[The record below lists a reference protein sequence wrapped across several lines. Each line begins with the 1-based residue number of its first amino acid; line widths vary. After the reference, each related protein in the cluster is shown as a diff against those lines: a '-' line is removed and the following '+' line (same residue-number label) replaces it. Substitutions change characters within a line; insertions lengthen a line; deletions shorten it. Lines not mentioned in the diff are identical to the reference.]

1 MRFLGL
7 ILAVAACAPIRA
19 EEPIRLVVRGD
30 DFGYTHASNIA
41 LPQAFDGIMTSAS
54 VLVPGPW
61 FSETAA
67 LAAAHPEWSVGVH
80 LTITSEWNRLR
91 WRPVSPITAVP
102 SLVAPDGYLWAFG
115 YQSPKPADWSDERAP
130 WAEHPPD
137 PREAEIEF
145 RAQIERARALGVRL
159 DYVDC
164 HMGMACRDDLM
175 PVTEKLAKEYCL
187 AISGRTFGEK
197 RASPKYPNLTPAGV
211 KAGLREMLEG
221 LTPGLWLFV
230 AHPAART
237 PELEAVDTGTG
248 SMWAERRSSVLASW
262 TDPEIRTLMEERGIE
277 LVSMRDLWDAEACAP
292 R

>member
-1 MRFLGL
+1 MRFLAPL
-7 ILAVAACAPIRA
+7 LCAFCVPSQAAD
-19 EEPIRLVVRGD
+19 PIRLVVRGD

-41 LPQAFDGIMTSAS
+41 LPKAFDGIMTSAS

-67 LAAAHPEWSVGVH
+67 LARDHPEWSIGVH

-115 YQSPKPADWSDERAP
+115 YRSPKPADWSGDKAP
-130 WAEHPPD
+130 WAEHAPNP
-137 PREAEIEF
+137 AETEREF
-145 RAQIERARALGVRL
+145 RAQIDRALEMGVAL

-164 HMGMACRDDLM
+164 HMGMACREDLM
-175 PVTEKLAKEYCL
+175 PITERLAEEYCL
-187 AISGRTFGEK
+187 AISGRTFDEK
-197 RASPKYPNLTPAGV
+197 RARPEYPDLTPQGV
-211 KAGLREMLEG
+211 KIGLRRMLEG

-230 AHPAART
+230 AHPAERT
-237 PELEAVDTGTG
+237 PELEAVDTETG
-248 SMWAERRSSVLASW
+248 AMWALRRSSVLAAW
-262 TDPEIRTLMEERGIE
+262 TDPEIRELIDELGIE
-277 LVSMRDLWDAEACAP
+277 LVSMRDLWDREACGP